1 MIDKMKKHLSIIF
14 WTITVV
20 IIITALPVIASLAY
34 ILING
39 FTDYSFQKKYMA
51 YKLNRI
57 PNVEVISIRG
67 NEDIEL
73 EEIYAEI
80 KVGNNHKVVLNN
92 LSKDVFDYPRNVY
105 IGELNGY
112 IFMSFFSE
120 KIYYPHLNI
129 GTESLVGKELGLF
142 FKSPRNV
149 TNNIDKINDFINN
162 LNKYPEINYFCD
174 TASKTEMYL
183 CVIDKSHDIVSLP
196 LPQRI
201 KIKEGIYKS
210 LKWKY

>member
-1 MIDKMKKHLSIIF
+1 MKDKMKKHLSIIF

-80 KVGNNHKVVLNN
+80 KVGNNHEVVLNN

-120 KIYYPHLNI
+120 KIY
-129 GTESLVGKELGLF
+129 
-142 FKSPRNV
+142 
-149 TNNIDKINDFINN
+149 
-162 LNKYPEINYFCD
+162 
-174 TASKTEMYL
+174 
-183 CVIDKSHDIVSLP
+183 
-196 LPQRI
+196 
-201 KIKEGIYKS
+201 
-210 LKWKY
+210 